1 MGEDAPYA
9 TLANSTCKVGAAG
22 ELPFLDLP
30 DMRCLSFKSGH
41 CLTNRDI
48 RRCVYSTP
56 PLAARREERYRRP
69 SGAAAPRSED
79 HRMDIEAWLQ
89 GLGLER
95 YVHAFR
101 DNEIDWEVLPK
112 LTSDDLREIGV
123 TAIGHRRKLLE
134 AIAAIGATAPT
145 ALSTAFNAPAPADA
159 ERRQLTVMFCDLVG
173 STPLAA
179 RYDPEDLREIVGAYH
194 RCVTETVG
202 RFGGFVAKYMGD
214 GVLIYFGYPEAHED
228 DAERAVRAGLS
239 VIDAVV
245 QLGAPEPLN
254 VRLGIASGLVVVGDL
269 IGAGAAQ
276 ERGVVGETPNLAARL
291 QALAPPGT
299 LIIADTTRR
308 QIGGLFELEDL
319 GPRALAGYA
328 APQRAWR
335 VVGESG
341 ILSRFEALRSE
352 DTPLVG
358 RDEELDLLLRRWH
371 QAKAGE
377 GRVVLI
383 SGEPGIGKSRLTAAL
398 SQAIEGE
405 PHTRLRYFCS
415 PHHQDSALHP
425 FIAQL
430 ERAAG
435 FVRDDAPATKLEKLD
450 TLLAEAAE
458 PGDISLIV
466 EMLSLPGGVRCPP
479 LDLTPQRKKERTL
492 AALLRQFQVLT
503 RRQPVLMIFEDLHWI
518 DPTSREL
525 LDLTVERIA
534 DLPVLMVATYRP
546 EFQPPWAGQSQVT
559 VIGLNRLS
567 RSEGAAL
574 VRQLAGNFGA
584 LPPDLVDEIVE
595 RTDGVPLFVEE
606 LTKAM
611 IEAGTDRGRA
621 SVSAVPAVSLTVP
634 ATLHASLM
642 ERIDRLG
649 LAAKQVAQ
657 VGAAIGRDFSYELL
671 AAAAQFVEPELRDA
685 LRRLVDAGLVFQR
698 GVPPSAE
705 YLFKHALVQDTA
717 YSTLLRGPRQAL
729 HRRIAEVLEQ
739 RFPDLVEA
747 RPELAAHHFGEAAVA
762 DKAIAYW
769 HLAGKL
775 AVAKSAVSE
784 AIAQLRRGLDLLGGL
799 PESQA
804 RKQLELDI
812 HVTLIAALSGGRGYA
827 DPEVV
832 TVLERARR
840 LVTETAGAG
849 TPQHFSVLYGL
860 WAVYF
865 VNGKAKATHDNAAEF
880 LSLAQ
885 SGTAS
890 GPLLIGHRLFAS
902 ALMMCGE
909 YREALAHI
917 EKAAS
922 LYRPEEHRQFA
933 AGYSQDI
940 GVSAFVHLSWALWH
954 CGFPDQSARA
964 CDRALQYCREF
975 GHAYT
980 LAYALWHIGIKA
992 VFARQV
998 AEAGAC
1004 ADDCVALANEHGFPL
1019 WPAYGVIIQG
1029 WVAALAGDAAAGIAR
1044 IREGM
1049 ARVEAMG
1056 SQLFHPCYFGL
1067 LAEALALAGEIDEGL
1082 AALDRAL
1089 ANSAGSGQK
1098 GTDAELHR
1106 LRGELV
1112 RQLPR
1117 PDPAQAEA
1125 SFRTALVIARE
1136 QGTRGYELRVAT
1148 SLARL
1153 WGEQRRRY
1161 EARELLAPV
1170 YDWFTE
1176 GFDTADLKEA
1186 KVVLDQLA

>member
-1 MGEDAPYA
+1 
-9 TLANSTCKVGAAG
+9 
-22 ELPFLDLP
+22 
-30 DMRCLSFKSGH
+30 
-41 CLTNRDI
+41 
-48 RRCVYSTP
+48 
-56 PLAARREERYRRP
+56 
-69 SGAAAPRSED
+69 
-79 HRMDIEAWLQ
+79 MDVEAWLQ

-95 YVHAFR
+95 YVPAFR
-101 DNEIDWEVLPK
+101 DHEIDWEVLAR
-112 LTSDDLREIGV
+112 LTSEDLREIGV
-123 TAIGHRRKLLE
+123 AAIGHRRKLLD
-134 AIAAIGATAPT
+134 AIAALGVSAAAATLTAPVSD
-145 ALSTAFNAPAPADA
+145 ASVSTEA

-173 STPLAA
+173 STPLST
-179 RYDPEDLREIVGAYH
+179 RFDPEDLREIFGAYH
-194 RCVTETVG
+194 RCATDTVG

-228 DAERAVRAGLS
+228 DAEQAVRAGLA
-239 VIDAVV
+239 VIDAVSR
-245 QLGAPEPLN
+245 LAAPEALN

-291 QALAPPGT
+291 QALAAPGT
-299 LIIADTTRR
+299 LVIAEATRR
-308 QIGGLFELEDL
+308 QIGQMFELDDL
-319 GPRALAGYA
+319 GPQRLAGFTES
-328 APQRAWR
+328 QRAWR

-341 ILSRFEALRSE
+341 VLSRFEALRSGA
-352 DTPLVG
+352 TPLVG
-358 RDEELDLLLRRWH
+358 RGEELDLLMRRWQ

-377 GRVVLI
+377 GRVVLV
-383 SGEPGIGKSRLTAAL
+383 SGEPGIGKSRLTAEL
-398 SQAIEGE
+398 QQRIEAE

-415 PHHQDSALHP
+415 PHHQDSALRP
-425 FIAQL
+425 FIGQL

-435 FVRDDAPATKLEKLD
+435 FARDDATATKLDKLEA
-450 TLLAEAAE
+450 LLGEAAE
-458 PGDISLIV
+458 SGDIWLIA
-466 EMLSLPGGVRCPP
+466 EMLSLPGGDRFPAI
-479 LDLTPQRKKERTL
+479 DLTPQRKKERTL
-492 AALLRQFQVLT
+492 AALLRQFQALA
-503 RRQPVLMIFEDLHWI
+503 RRQPVLMVFEDLHWI

-525 LDLTVERIA
+525 LDLTVERITA
-534 DLPVLMVATYRP
+534 LPVLMVATYRL

-559 VIGLNRLS
+559 VIALNRLG
-567 RSEGAAL
+567 RKEGAVL
-574 VRQLAGNFGA
+574 VRQLSGNYGS
-584 LPPDLVDEIVE
+584 LPSDIVDEIVE

-606 LTKAM
+606 LTKAV
-611 IEAGTDRGRA
+611 IEAGADRGRA
-621 SVSAVPAVSLTVP
+621 SMSAVPAVWLTVP

-649 LAAKQVAQ
+649 PAAKQVAQ
-657 VGAAIGRDFSYELL
+657 VGAAIGRDFSYEL
-671 AAAAQFVEPELRDA
+671 AAATAELDDPALRDA
-685 LRRLVDAGLVFQR
+685 LQRLVDSGLVFQR

-747 RPELAAHHFGEAAVA
+747 RPELAAHHFGEATVA

-769 HLAGKL
+769 HLAGKS

-799 PESQA
+799 PESRA

-812 HVTLIAALSGGRGYA
+812 HVTLIAALTGGRGYA

-840 LVTETAGAG
+840 LVTETAGVG

-865 VNGKAKATHDNAAEF
+865 FNGKAKATRDNAAEF

-909 YREALAHI
+909 YREALPHI

-954 CGFPDQSARA
+954 RGFPDQSARA

-980 LAYALWHIGIKA
+980 LAYALWCVGMKA
-992 VFARQV
+992 VFARHV

-1004 ADDCVALANEHGFPL
+1004 VDECFALTKEHGFGAGL
-1019 WPAYGVIIQG
+1019 AYGGIVQG
-1029 WVAALAGDAAAGIAR
+1029 WVAARAGDAAAGIAR
-1044 IREGM
+1044 IRAGM
-1049 ARVEAMG
+1049 ARAEAMG
-1056 SQLFHPCYFGL
+1056 SQVFHPCYFGL

-1082 AALDRAL
+1082 AVLDQAL
-1089 ANSAGSGQK
+1089 ANSAASGQK

-1112 RQLPR
+1112 HQLPR

-1125 SFRTALVIARE
+1125 SFRTALAIARE
-1136 QGTRGYELRVAT
+1136 QGTRGYELRAAT

-1153 WGEQRRRY
+1153 WGEQGRRG
-1161 EARELLAPV
+1161 EARELLAPL
-1170 YDWFTE
+1170 YAWFTE
-1176 GFDTADLKEA
+1176 GFGTADLKEA
-1186 KVVLDQLA
+1186 KRLLDELT